1 MQTLFRNPFR
11 RFINS
16 RKGATAVEFAL
27 IAPVFLIMVIGV
39 FELGRA
45 MWIKASMQYA
55 VEETTR
61 YAIVNTGA
69 STSTLAAYAQSAY
82 SSSGINITGATFN
95 ASQATSGGK
104 TYVTITGSFN
114 FSVLVPI
121 VPMPDVTLSAKSR
134 IPIS

>member
-1 MQTLFRNPFR
+1 M
-11 RFINS
+11 
-16 RKGATAVEFAL
+16 EFAL